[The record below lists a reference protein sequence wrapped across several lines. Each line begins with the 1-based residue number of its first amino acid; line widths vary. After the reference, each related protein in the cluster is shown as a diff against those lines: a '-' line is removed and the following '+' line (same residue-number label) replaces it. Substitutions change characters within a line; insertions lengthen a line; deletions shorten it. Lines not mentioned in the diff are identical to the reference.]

1 MTLKFETDIFTD
13 ECRETLAELDKWSH
27 GRLREGV
34 TKPNHQR
41 RQQGGGGVMFW
52 SGIVDNTIIGPFKVP
67 EGVKITSEAYINF
80 LTKYF
85 IPWYKTQPLS
95 FKRKA
100 LLMQDGAPAHS
111 ARVTKAFLAKIGFKD
126 ERLMTW
132 PANSPDLN
140 PIENLWSII
149 KRRVYVNG
157 RQFKTKTDLWEAIQ
171 NVCKGISPQE
181 VKNLT
186 ASVDRRLFN
195 VIKKGGKYINM

>member
-52 SGIVDNTIIGPFKVP
+52 SGIVDNTLIGPFKVP

-85 IPWYKTQPLS
+85 TPS
-95 FKRKA
+95 
-100 LLMQDGAPAHS
+100 
-111 ARVTKAFLAKIGFKD
+111 
-126 ERLMTW
+126 
-132 PANSPDLN
+132 
-140 PIENLWSII
+140 
-149 KRRVYVNG
+149 
-157 RQFKTKTDLWEAIQ
+157 
-171 NVCKGISPQE
+171 
-181 VKNLT
+181 
-186 ASVDRRLFN
+186 
-195 VIKKGGKYINM
+195 